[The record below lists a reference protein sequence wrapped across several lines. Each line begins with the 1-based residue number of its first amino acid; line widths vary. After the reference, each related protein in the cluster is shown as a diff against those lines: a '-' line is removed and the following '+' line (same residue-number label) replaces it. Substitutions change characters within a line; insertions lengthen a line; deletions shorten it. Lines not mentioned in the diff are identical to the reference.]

1 MSAIHSLRAI
11 CHEMSGCHLY
21 FKLLKISLLRA
32 FIPATCLGVK
42 LDNRRSWSDPVSYIR
57 KCFSQKIGALKR
69 MNYLPVKTLQ
79 EIYLKTIIRN
89 VTYCTSIWGNCA
101 TDILWNLDFVHSR
114 AVIIIFNLYL
124 SLSDAKCLSKCNW
137 PSISYFYKKSVLI
150 FKHKVYFDSLFE
162 TKLFVC
168 FVPTLIAYLVAQTS
182 CLKRLPKCNLSIFS
196 CPPPPIK
203 AILFHSPL

>member
-1 MSAIHSLRAI
+1 MVWSCFLYKKVFFTKDWCTETNELPSCEDFARDLFEDNNSKCYLL
-11 CHEMSGCHLY
+11 HLN
-21 FKLLKISLLRA
+21 L
-32 FIPATCLGVK
+32 
-42 LDNRRSWSDPVSYIR
+42 
-57 KCFSQKIGALKR
+57 
-69 MNYLPVKTLQ
+69 
-79 EIYLKTIIRN
+79 
-89 VTYCTSIWGNCA
+89 GNCA
-101 TDILWNLDFVHSR
+101 TDILSNLDFVHLR

-124 SLSDAKCLSKCNW
+124 SLSDVKCLSKCNW

-162 TKLFVC
+162 TKLFVG

>member
-1 MSAIHSLRAI
+1 
-11 CHEMSGCHLY
+11 
-21 FKLLKISLLRA
+21 
-32 FIPATCLGVK
+32 
-42 LDNRRSWSDPVSYIR
+42 
-57 KCFSQKIGALKR
+57 

-79 EIYLKTIIRN
+79 EIYLKTVIRN
-89 VTYCTSIWGNCA
+89 VTHCTSIWGNCA
-101 TDILWNLDFVHSR
+101 TDILSNLDFVHSR

-162 TKLFVC
+162 TKLFVG

-182 CLKRLPKCNLSIFS
+182 CFKGGRLAQFIPASHQMTSDTEILQMVSGQYIEFS
-196 CPPPPIK
+196 TQPSQTHPPPGKRFSGEEQVIITSEISNLLEK
-203 AILFHSPL
+203 ADENLFDKRKNG

>member
-1 MSAIHSLRAI
+1 M
-11 CHEMSGCHLY
+11 
-21 FKLLKISLLRA
+21 LKISLLRA

-101 TDILWNLDFVHSR
+101 TDILSNLDFVHSR

-196 CPPPPIK
+196 GPPPPP
-203 AILFHSPL
+203 H